1 MSENEIKYGKNGID
15 VNSFSEIFELINKI
29 NKKYTKLQR
38 QIVSESNLTPPQYSI
53 LQTLWKSDGVP
64 FKDLATACCCSQ
76 STITGIIDT
85 MEKNN
90 LVTREMN
97 PNDRRSILVKLTEKG
112 KKLEELTPPIIIA
125 TKSCCSGFEA
135 EETNYLNFLLKK
147 LFNSFEISELSKC

>member
-1 MSENEIKYGKNGID
+1 MSENEIKHGNNEID
-15 VNSFSEIFELINKI
+15 VNLFSEIFELINKI

-53 LQTLWKSDGVP
+53 LQTLWKSDGLP

-85 MEKNN
+85 MEKNK

-97 PNDRRSILVKLTEKG
+97 PNDRRSILVKLMR
-112 KKLEELTPPIIIA
+112 
-125 TKSCCSGFEA
+125 
-135 EETNYLNFLLKK
+135 
-147 LFNSFEISELSKC
+147 